1 MNGTLHSHKKGF
13 SICQYV
19 LEAKRENLLVL
30 RIVRDAVHPVLYW
43 DECHLVDCKEIWEL
57 VFQLWQWSKTSVFH
71 SLEPKSPGSSLFG
84 DLACSTSWNRPL
96 QSFNCHGERLFPAKW
111 HLRKMPDFF
120 AADLILVYSD
130 GLFVN
135 GNLKKSG
142 GIILHCQHD
151 HHGVSDCSGKYPT
164 WLDPDN
170 YTRGGA
176 VLASKTLH
184 FWLMT
189 LYRFWKEKSSVIMWP
204 CFLLW

>member
-1 MNGTLHSHKKGF
+1 MNGTLYSHKKGF

-19 LEAKRENLLVL
+19 LEAKRENHLVL
-30 RIVRDAVHPVLYW
+30 RIVRYGVHTLLYW

-120 AADLILVYSD
+120 AADLILVYSLMD
-130 GLFVN
+130 YLWMVTLRNQEELSFIVSMIIMVSVIVLGNIPHGLT
-135 GNLKKSG
+135 LTTT
-142 GIILHCQHD
+142 
-151 HHGVSDCSGKYPT
+151 HGV
-164 WLDPDN
+164 
-170 YTRGGA
+170 
-176 VLASKTLH
+176 VQ
-184 FWLMT
+184 
-189 LYRFWKEKSSVIMWP
+189 
-204 CFLLW
+204 FLLQRHYISD